1 MKHAGRLATAASVGL
16 LILGAAQ
23 PVWPAAAAS
32 AEDEAT
38 TATLRALA
46 VSASHVEASQGAEE
60 IDERSPARNVD
71 LDALARR
78 MSEAVE
84 DDDVGTVLRLLDG
97 VDVQSLA
104 FEPLHEAARHESM
117 AVAALLIEHGV
128 RVDARDRGGSTP
140 LHRAARHESSELAA
154 LLIEHG
160 AQVNARNDDGWT
172 PLHWAALA
180 QSTEVTGLLIERGA
194 QVNARNDDG
203 WTPLHVALEV
213 GSLPPHPSEH
223 RTAKLLLEHGADVDA
238 ATEAMGWTPLHLAA
252 HLSGYG
258 RGFEQRLG
266 SGPAVLELVQT
277 LIEQGAD
284 VNARARIGGWTPVRV
299 AKKSDGRRN
308 DGFDPDAWSLAVLA
322 ALRAAGGR
330 DEGCDH
336 VPGVPVRYAAS
347 RFSWRER
354 ERRHADVATGC
365 AYDVPL
371 HMAGAIGSGG
381 WEVAGSFTAP
391 GADERLLFTG
401 AGMLGTWGPYKLA
414 SLQDRHGVV
423 RPIIAFDTYTKYRGL
438 CFDRETAT
446 HTALFT
452 FHHDGN
458 CCEGMEDTAYFHY
471 DADAGTAVAVFMEG
485 GWEDPPTGE
494 DAACLWRDKLAR
506 LDAYEDALNALR
518 VGRSPSLAYDGEPLP
533 LRGRAVSEEVA
544 QLHLAAL
551 RELPGFARVRSV
563 ESPRWQVVAAEYRRG
578 WWSHFSKHSVCAGA
592 LLVRDVELR
601 EWRSIYDCAYFAD
614 MEIHGDTLAAA
625 LSPRTSQCRSCYL
638 EVDLTTLEARRWD
651 ESHGA
656 DRWRDRRKRPQ

>member
-1 MKHAGRLATAASVGL
+1 MTRAGSCLAAGLFVALSLAWPPASAAATA
-16 LILGAAQ
+16 
-23 PVWPAAAAS
+23 PA
-32 AEDEAT
+32 
-38 TATLRALA
+38 
-46 VSASHVEASQGAEE
+46 EASGDA
-60 IDERSPARNVD
+60 DEPRSPARD
-71 LDALARR
+71 TDPETLARR
-78 MSEAVE
+78 LSRAVE
-84 DDDVGTVLRLLDG
+84 RDAADAVLHVLQLLDS
-97 VDVQSLA
+97 VDVENLA
-104 FEPLHEAARHESM
+104 FEPLHQAARDGSPRVAEALLHAGFDANAKATYPYWDDNAATTPLIVAATYESM
-117 AVAALLIEHGV
+117 EVAALLIEHGA
-128 RVDARDRGGSTP
+128 RVHARDGDGSTP
-140 LHRAARHESSELAA
+140 LHQAARHESSEVAA

-160 AQVNARNDDGWT
+160 AQVD
-172 PLHWAALA
+172 
-180 QSTEVTGLLIERGA
+180 
-194 QVNARNDDG
+194 ARNDDG
-203 WTPLHVALEV
+203 WTPLHVALEL
-213 GSLPPHPSEH
+213 GSLPHHPSEH

-252 HLSGYG
+252 HLSGSDVWQDSDEPG
-258 RGFEQRLG
+258 GWNAQRLG
-266 SGPAVLELVQT
+266 SGADVLEIVVT
-277 LIEQGAD
+277 LIERGAD
-284 VNARARIGGWTPVRV
+284 VNARARIGGWTPARV
-299 AKKSDGRRN
+299 AKKSDGRRRQEVRL
-308 DGFDPDAWSLAVLA
+308 DPDAWSLGVLA

-347 RFSWRER
+347 GFPWRER
-354 ERRHADVATGC
+354 ERRHADVAPGC

-371 HMAGAIGSGG
+371 DVAGAIGSGG

-518 VGRSPSLAYDGEPLP
+518 VGRSPGLAYDGEPFP
-533 LRGRAVSEEVA
+533 LHSRAVSEEVA

-578 WWSHFSKHSVCAGA
+578 WWSYFSKHGVCAGA
-592 LLVRDVELR
+592 LLVRDVELQ
-601 EWRSIYDCAYFAD
+601 EWRSIYDCAYLAD
-614 MEIHGDTLAAA
+614 MEIHGDTLAVA